1 TSVGIYIWR
10 YHQCE
15 RIGQLF
21 KETNGYV
28 YINLQFAS
36 YVNDILTILLG
47 FSCFFG
53 TIKAIKLLRFNQ
65 RLCLF
70 IETLKYAKT
79 DLIPFSMMFSIIF
92 IAFLSLFYLL
102 FSGKISSCS
111 SLLDTA
117 RMLFEIILMKF
128 DADELIEASS
138 FLGPFCF
145 SLFIILVIFICM
157 SMFLS
162 IMNDNFRLARENL
175 DSHKQQIFSFMLK
188 KFQRWTGLKK
198 ITDDNIHEERDTIT
212 RSEHLRPIE
221 KFSEK
226 IDQLLDAINR
236 LYMSQA
242 MERERLKE
250 TTI

>member
-1 TSVGIYIWR
+1 

-53 TIKAIKLLRFNQ
+53 TIKSIKLLRFNQ
-65 RLCLF
+65 RFCLF
-70 IETLKYAKT
+70 IETLRYARAE
-79 DLIPFSMMFSIIF
+79 LISFSMMFSIIF

-117 RMLFEIILMKF
+117 RMLFEITLMKF
-128 DADELIEASS
+128 DAHELIEASA

-157 SMFLS
+157 SMFVS
-162 IMNDNFRLARENL
+162 IINDSFRLARENV
-175 DSHKQQIFSFMLK
+175 DPHNQQIFSFILK
-188 KFQRWTGLKK
+188 KFQRWTGTL
-198 ITDDNIHEERDTIT
+198 
-212 RSEHLRPIE
+212 
-221 KFSEK
+221 
-226 IDQLLDAINR
+226 IDFN
-236 LYMSQA
+236 
-242 MERERLKE
+242 
-250 TTI
+250 